1 MDIGVIGGG
10 SLGLLLS
17 SYLSLDH
24 DVTLYVRR
32 ESQINHIND
41 NGITLKLLNKYK
53 RKTKVTVQLID
64 KLQNHNLIF
73 ITVKQPQIDDVIAK
87 LQKMDPNNHF
97 VFLQNGMGHIEEIM
111 LLPANV
117 YVGVVEHGATRL
129 SDSEVNHLGIGTIKL
144 AALKNSENN
153 VTYFKR
159 MLNSEPFPFEA
170 TADWEMLLKS
180 KLLINA
186 VINPLT
192 ALFDVQNGA
201 IVTNSHLQNLAQK
214 LTNEAAKVLGFN
226 EDEAWENVRR
236 VARNTAEN
244 TSSMR
249 SDIIHHRE
257 TEIEAICGYLLK
269 IANYNGIPYCSFVYE
284 AVLALQTKR
293 DF

>member
-1 MDIGVIGGG
+1 MDIGIIGGG

-32 ESQINHIND
+32 ESQISHIND
-41 NGITLKLLNKYK
+41 DGITLKLLNKYK
-53 RKTKVTVQLID
+53 RKTKVTVKLID

-73 ITVKQPQIDDVIAK
+73 ITVKQRQIDHVIAELK
-87 LQKMDPNNHF
+87 KMDPNNHF
-97 VFLQNGMGHIEEIM
+97 VFLQNGMGHIEKIM
-111 LLPANV
+111 PLPANL

-144 AALKNSENN
+144 AALKNRENN
-153 VTYFKR
+153 LRYFKT
-159 MLNSEPFPFEA
+159 MLNSESFPFEE

-192 ALFDVQNGA
+192 ALFNVQNGA
-201 IVTNSHLQNLAQK
+201 IVTNNHLQNLARK

-249 SDIIHHRE
+249 ADILHNRE

-269 IANYNGIPYCSFVYE
+269 LVDYSEIPYCSFVYE
-284 AVLALQTKR
+284 AVLALQAKK
-293 DF
+293 DC